1 MYAKKQPAHR
11 GTGNATNR
19 PFKQLQRSPLKPIKK
34 ALLRTYEA
42 SLGYGWEYHK
52 DTLGSINE
60 LIEHAANIANLDPS
74 LAEAGQTIS
83 FTLTNRETGFVYST
97 LVAKARGRGFSVQ
110 IDEAAI
116 DALQTNICNVN
127 KSEVTLTVAHETPR
141 FHSIKQKIVGIY
153 NMQAVEGFK
162 VKLVS
167 SWKQQPPKVAKLE
180 DLKKFYKKYTQPL
193 FDNMGNKILPESVEE
208 VLNTWQTV

>member
-11 GTGNATNR
+11 GTGNATHR

-116 DALQTNICNVN
+116 ATLEGQFHNVSQ
-127 KSEVTLTVAHETPR
+127 SEATLTVAHVTPR
-141 FHSIKQKIVGIY
+141 FHGIKEKIVGIY
-153 NMQAVEGFK
+153 NVRAARDFK
-162 VKLVS
+162 VQLVS
-167 SWKQQPPKVAKLE
+167 SWTLKPIKPVNLE
-180 DLKKFYKKYTQPL
+180 NLKKFYKKYTQPL
-193 FDNMGNKILPESVEE
+193 FDNMGNKIQPESVEE